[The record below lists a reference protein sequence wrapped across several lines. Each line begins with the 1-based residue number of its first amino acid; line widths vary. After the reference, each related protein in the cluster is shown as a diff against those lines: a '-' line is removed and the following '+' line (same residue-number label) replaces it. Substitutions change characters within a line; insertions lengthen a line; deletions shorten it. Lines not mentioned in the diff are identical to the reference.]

1 MPGERTTGLR
11 GETTESAALAIQREI
26 EDLVRALQAA
36 NARLTKLQA
45 GWLNPP
51 EPNRP
56 AIRDALNSL
65 KSQAQI
71 TITTADDILRR
82 MA

>member
-1 MPGERTTGLR
+1 MPGERTRGVR
-11 GETTESAALAIQREI
+11 GETTESSALAIQREI
-26 EDLVRALQAA
+26 EDLVKMLQAA
-36 NARLTKLQA
+36 SSRLTKLQA

-65 KSQAQI
+65 KSQALI
-71 TITTADDILRR
+71 TIRTADDMLGR
-82 MA
+82 MT

>member
-1 MPGERTTGLR
+1 MPGETTKGLR

-26 EDLVRALQAA
+26 EDLVRTLQAA
-36 NARLTKLQA
+36 NSRLTKLQA

-56 AIRDALNSL
+56 AIRDGLNSI

-71 TITTADDILRR
+71 MINTADDILGR